1 MSEHVATIVWT
12 REGQDFLS
20 NTYSR
25 VHELRFDGG
34 AIVPG
39 SPAPSV
45 VPEPMSDPAGVDPEE
60 AFVAALSSCHMLFFL
75 SLAAKSRFV
84 VDSYTDNAVGFMGKT
99 DAGRTAIRRV
109 ELCPDIKFSGDRRP
123 DAEAVARLHHMA
135 HEHCFIAN
143 SVNCEVVVV

>member
-1 MSEHVATIVWT
+1 MSEHVATIVWS
-12 REGQDFLS
+12 RDGQDFLS

-34 AIVPG
+34 TVVPG

-45 VPEPMSDPAGVDPEE
+45 VPAPMSDPAGVDPEE

-75 SLAAKSRFV
+75 SLAAKKRFII
-84 VDSYTDNAVGFMGKT
+84 DSYVDDAVGFMGKNEE
-99 DAGRTAIRRV
+99 GRTAILRV
-109 ELCPDIKFSGDRRP
+109 ELRPKIEFSGDRLPTSEDIDRI
-123 DAEAVARLHHMA
+123 HHLS

-143 SVNCEVVVV
+143 SVNCDVVVV